1 MRHLQRLGGIPSSKS
16 RPAPCAWMS
25 FATTTPL
32 VQALTGPAPAPLV
45 AWAFL
50 RPLLS
55 SIRACVAL
63 LVDAAMSAVDT
74 RAFVGRGVQ
83 LQREQTAAHEGLT
96 RQCPRSP

>member
-16 RPAPCAWMS
+16 RPAPCEWMS

-32 VQALTGPAPAPLV
+32 VQALTRPAPLV

-63 LVDAAMSAVDT
+63 RVDAAVSAVDT
-74 RAFVGRGVQ
+74 LAFVGRGVQ